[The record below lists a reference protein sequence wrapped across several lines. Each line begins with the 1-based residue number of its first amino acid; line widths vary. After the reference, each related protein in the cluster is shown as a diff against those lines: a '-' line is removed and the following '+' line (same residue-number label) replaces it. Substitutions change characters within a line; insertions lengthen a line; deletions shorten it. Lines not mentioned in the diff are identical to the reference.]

1 MLSLA
6 LPKGSLEQGTLELF
20 READLEIMRTEREYN
35 PRIADP
41 RIGKVKI
48 LRPQE
53 IPTYVQEGY
62 FDLGISGLDWV
73 LESGADVVEVADLP
87 YSKAGM
93 GKVRLVV
100 AVHGSSPW
108 QSARDIPDNARVST
122 EYPRLTT
129 QFFERLGKRVHIVYS
144 YGATEAKV
152 PELVDVAVDLTETGA
167 TLIRNGL
174 KIIDV
179 VLEST
184 TKLIANRASWSD
196 PEKRREIEEIRTL
209 LLGVI
214 DARGRVMLKLNVPA
228 ERLDD
233 VVSALPAM
241 KRPTISQLYD
251 DGYYAVETIVPKSEV
266 NVLIPRLKAL
276 GAEDIVELKVYK
288 VVH

>member
-6 LPKGSLEQGTLELF
+6 LPKGSLEQGTFELF
-20 READLEIMRTEREYN
+20 READLEIVRTEREYN

-53 IPTYVQEGY
+53 IPLYVQEGY

-100 AVHGSSPW
+100 AVHASSPW
-108 QSARDIPDNARVST
+108 QSARDIPDGARVST
-122 EYPRLTT
+122 EYPRLTE
-129 QFFERLGKRVHIVYS
+129 QFFERLGKHVHILYS

-167 TLIRNGL
+167 TLMRNGL

-184 TKLIANRASWSD
+184 TKLIANRSSWSD
-196 PEKRREIEEIRTL
+196 PEKRREMEEIRTL
-209 LLGVI
+209 LRGVI

-228 ERLDD
+228 ERLHE
-233 VVSALPAM
+233 VVDALPAM
-241 KRPTISQLYD
+241 KRPTVSQLYD
-251 DGYYAVETIVPKSEV
+251 DGYYAVETIVPRSEV

-288 VVH
+288 VVR

>member
-251 DGYYAVETIVPKSEV
+251 DGYYAVETVVRKSDV

>member
-6 LPKGSLEQGTLELF
+6 LPKGSLEQGTFELF
-20 READLEIMRTEREYN
+20 READLEIIRTEREYN
-35 PRIADP
+35 PKIADP

-53 IPTYVQEGY
+53 IPSYVEKGA
-62 FDLGISGLDWV
+62 FDIGISGLDWV

-87 YSKAGM
+87 YSKGGV

-100 AVHGSSPW
+100 AVHSSSPW
-108 QSARDIPDNARVST
+108 QTASDIPPNVKVST
-122 EYPRLTT
+122 EYPTLTRAY
-129 QFFERLGKRVHIVYS
+129 FERLGIPAQIMYS

-167 TLIRNGL
+167 TLIKNGL
-174 KIIDV
+174 RIIDT

-184 TKLIANRASWSD
+184 TKLIANRESWSD
-196 PEKRREIEEIRTL
+196 PEKRRMIEEIRTL
-209 LLGVI
+209 LIGVI
-214 DARGRVMLKLNVPA
+214 DARGRVLLKLNVPK
-228 ERLDD
+228 ERLGD
-233 VVSALPAM
+233 VMGVLPAL
-241 KRPTISQLYD
+241 KKPTVSQLYD
-251 DGYYAVETIVPKSEV
+251 DGYYAVETVVKKSEV

-276 GAEDIVELKVYK
+276 GAEDILELKVYK